1 MTCPGVLLNDNIFA
15 GVHFEQ
21 CTPAFLLDPHHDSS
35 VALHAVEP
43 EIAAFF
49 MNAIDFFRKAI
60 IL

>member
-43 EIAAFF
+43 EIASF
-49 MNAIDFFRKAI
+49 
-60 IL
+60 L